1 MLVQSEA
8 PVPTASLHPCNQ
20 PHVTDGGS
28 PKEVRG
34 QLEAGLEVDQC
45 TPVSGR
51 DPRLTSGLDAELWD
65 PWRNEVH
72 TLQTLGTR
80 PLLPEGGTL
89 SPSTH
94 FTGRQSEAGAELG
107 GA

>member
-8 PVPTASLHPCNQ
+8 PVPTASLHPCDQ

-72 TLQTLGTR
+72 TLQTLGTW